1 MIRRIKE
8 VLFTKNTLGSVFWFS
23 LLGFLRPAIKIFL
36 LPLYLVYLTPEDY
49 GILALVTIF
58 SSIVVIL
65 SNLRLD
71 GAVRV
76 FYFDFES
83 SSKALWNY
91 MSQIYTTIL
100 LMGIIL
106 MGVMLFCGPSLMRL
120 SFSSDEVSFY
130 PYGIIS
136 LSTAILTSLTSVY
149 YIYLKNEVR
158 LKEYFAYSISFIL
171 LTIGFQVYLIVFKG
185 MGVLGVLYG
194 SLISTALLCF
204 VIVIR
209 NSRLLNFKLR
219 YKDIAPSIK
228 FALPLVPFSF
238 LVKFEN
244 QLDRLVLERFMNLD
258 TVGLYALLVA
268 LVGLVIIFMVA
279 LENGVRP
286 FLYRSLKRGGEESE
300 KVITLYFNL
309 FVLLGLLTLSGIIM
323 VGSNLDLFTENIK
336 YLSIRQFFVL
346 AGIAAIPMVILRYLA
361 MVLIYYK
368 KTKDVTITTIIKT
381 IIMVIL
387 MIYMVPQYGIAG
399 AIIAVSISYLLNS
412 AIFYWLI
419 NQYGAPTIRMTKA
432 FMAIFLVVLGVLGC
446 KYFIPNM
453 ALMGVVQFILIAAI
467 LTPFIIPVIKE
478 VANQKLVNA

>member
-1 MIRRIKE
+1 MIKKVKE

-36 LPLYLVYLTPEDY
+36 LPLYLIYLAPEDY

-83 SSKALWNY
+83 DSKALWNY
-91 MSQIYTTIL
+91 ISQIYTTIL

-106 MGVMLFCGPSLMRL
+106 ISVMLFVGPSLMRL

-158 LKEYFAYSISFIL
+158 LREYFTYSISFIL
-171 LTIGFQVYLIVFKG
+171 LTIGFQFYLIVFKE

-194 SLISTALLCF
+194 SLISTAILCTI
-204 VIVIR
+204 IVIR

-219 YKDIAPSIK
+219 FKDIAPSLK
-228 FALPLVPFSF
+228 FALPLVPFSL

-244 QLDRLVLERFMNLD
+244 QLDRLVLERFMSLD

-268 LVGLVIIFMVA
+268 LVGLVIIFMTA

-286 FLYRSLKRGGEESE
+286 FLYRSLKSGGEESE

-323 VGSNLDLFTENIK
+323 VGSNLDLITENIK

-346 AGIAAIPMVILRYLA
+346 AGLAAIPMVILRYLA

-381 IIMVIL
+381 ILMVIL
-387 MIYMVPQYGIAG
+387 MVYMVPKYGING

-412 AIFYWLI
+412 VIFYWLI
-419 NQYGAPTIRMTKA
+419 NKYGAPTIHMTKA
-432 FMAIFLVVLGVLGC
+432 FTAIIMVVVGVLCC

-453 ALMGVVQFILIAAI
+453 AVMGVVQFAIIAVA